1 MDLQP
6 PVEQPPDW
14 VGDIPV
20 SQWGDGGEFTSQS
33 VRELIP
39 SQEEPPPSQ
48 DILPSQLLA
57 SLVPTQSQSQ
67 DVSIQARVV
76 PDLRAYNKVPRIR
89 KRSKGTPTNDLD
101 QPVRKRR
108 STLQELKDG
117 YMGKV
122 VFMDRSDI
130 IDDGTDSNETLE
142 YHVTGICRK
151 KVNNEMVPFVTLTC
165 VSNKR
170 WTLKDVPLSRFKNR
184 LDMAD
189 QVDHTLYPEVPVEV
203 HEAVTARRVRNRRLE
218 LPTIDET
225 KEDEPSQVC
234 ISDDDDDG
242 LNDGLNDGLDDGFTL
257 FRRRHGLDS
266 EAQVADSNQQPL
278 NDPLLCAEQQ
288 TYLDNMQWSR
298 SVHGD
303 VDDDLEGS
311 TTQSRPSDQFI
322 QECKDPL
329 SCLLQILPH
338 SFWEYIAMCTEKK
351 RKHLVGLQEAN
362 EGPSNR
368 HDTKWTKR
376 SIEAERI
383 IVYFGLLLLNTLHRH
398 AGGIEQ
404 HWRSSGTMMRP
415 SGRFGL
421 VMPRDEFKTI
431 TRYLCMYDIEA
442 EQGDDRH
449 FQLREVITMMN
460 NRFKSSFQLGAYVAF
475 DEATLSSRSSYL
487 PGKVYNPNKPHKYGL
502 KLFMLCCSVVGYCY
516 SFEVYQ
522 GKKRSTEQ
530 SDEASEASNVAEDA
544 DNSTG
549 PAALLRN
556 CKWMEGS
563 HRTVFCDRYYTSVWL
578 FLRLKELKINAV
590 GTIIPNRRGYTD
602 LVKMDKSEVSTVK
615 RGSLR
620 MAKHKIADCNDYLV
634 AMSWMDSKPVH
645 LLSTGVRNSIDYVSR
660 RLKRGELVTLPACT
674 PLTMYHKNMGGV
686 DTHDYMRMSDY
697 SMQST

>member
-1 MDLQP
+1 M
-6 PVEQPPDW
+6 
-14 VGDIPV
+14 
-20 SQWGDGGEFTSQS
+20 
-33 VRELIP
+33 
-39 SQEEPPPSQ
+39 
-48 DILPSQLLA
+48 
-57 SLVPTQSQSQ
+57 
-67 DVSIQARVV
+67 
-76 PDLRAYNKVPRIR
+76 
-89 KRSKGTPTNDLD
+89 
-101 QPVRKRR
+101 
-108 STLQELKDG
+108 
-117 YMGKV
+117 
-122 VFMDRSDI
+122 
-130 IDDGTDSNETLE
+130 
-142 YHVTGICRK
+142 
-151 KVNNEMVPFVTLTC
+151 
-165 VSNKR
+165 
-170 WTLKDVPLSRFKNR
+170 KDVPVSRFKNR
-184 LDMAD
+184 LDLAE
-189 QVDHTLYPEVPVEV
+189 QVVHTLCPEVPLEV
-203 HEAVTARRVRNRRLE
+203 HEAVTERRVRNRRLE

-225 KEDEPSQVC
+225 KEEEPSQVC
-234 ISDDDDDG
+234 ISDDDDDDG
-242 LNDGLNDGLDDGFTL
+242 LNDGFCDGLDDGFTL
-257 FRRRHGLDS
+257 IRRRHGLDT
-266 EAQVADSNQQPL
+266 EAQAADSNQQPL
-278 NDPLLCAEQQ
+278 NDPLLSGEQQ

-303 VDDDLEGS
+303 VDDDPEGS

-338 SFWEYIAMCTEKK
+338 SFWEYIALCTEKK
-351 RKHLVGLQEAN
+351 RKHLVGLQEAT

-368 HDTKWTKR
+368 HDTKWTKKP
-376 SIEAERI
+376 IEAERI
-383 IVYFGLLLLNTLHRH
+383 IVYFGLLLLNTLHPH

-404 HWRSSGTMMRP
+404 HWRSCGTMMRP
-415 SGRFGL
+415 PGRVGL
-421 VMPRDEFKTI
+421 VMARDELKTI

-442 EQGDDRH
+442 EQGGDRH
-449 FQLREVITMMN
+449 FQLREVINMMN
-460 NRFKSSFQLGAYVAF
+460 NRFKSSFQLGCYAAF

-530 SDEASEASNVAEDA
+530 SDEASEVSSVVEDA

-549 PAALLRN
+549 PLALLRN

-602 LVKMDKSEVSTVK
+602 LVKMDKSEVSAVK

-620 MAKHKIADCNDYLV
+620 MAKHKVEDGDDYLV

-697 SMQST
+697 SMQSTYKMRKWYGSLSYYYLSY